1 MTSEFMT
8 SLAQKI
14 HASLLILA
22 VLLVAGCGG
31 PTRPP
36 QDLLD
41 SATRS
46 LSDAR
51 AAGAQTYAP
60 LELRF
65 ATERLDQ
72 AQAAI
77 SREDYAA
84 AGRLA
89 RESEANSELA
99 EAKAKLGTTRAA
111 AEALEQQN
119 ADLKRDL
126 GPDADQETN

>member
-1 MTSEFMT
+1 MT

-14 HASLLILA
+14 HVSLLILA
-22 VLLVAGCGG
+22 VLVSAGCGG

-89 RESEANSELA
+89 RESEANGELA
-99 EAKAKLGTTRAA
+99 TAKAKLGTERAA
-111 AEALEQQN
+111 SEALDQQN
-119 ADLKRDL
+119 ADLRREL
-126 GPDADQETN
+126 GSDAGQETNR